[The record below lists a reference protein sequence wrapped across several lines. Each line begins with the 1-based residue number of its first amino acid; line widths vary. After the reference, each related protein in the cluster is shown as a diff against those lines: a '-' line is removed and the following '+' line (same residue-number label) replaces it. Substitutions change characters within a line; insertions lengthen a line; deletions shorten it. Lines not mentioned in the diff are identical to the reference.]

1 MRIKFKYNGIVY
13 YPKDLNKK
21 LKKLGITK
29 DDIEVVND
37 DNKIETPLELDNIK
51 KYYFTNGVFTITS
64 IYDNLDNLRN
74 MINVDEYV
82 QCYK

>member
-13 YPKDLNKK
+13 YPKDLNRK

-29 DDIEVVND
+29 DDIEIVND
-37 DNKIETPLELDNIK
+37 DNKVETPLELDDIK

-64 IYDNLDNLRN
+64 IYNNLDNLRN

>member
-1 MRIKFKYNGIVY
+1 MRIKFKYNGIIY
-13 YPKDLNKK
+13 YPKDLDKK

-29 DDIEVVND
+29 DDIEIVND
-37 DNKIETPLELDNIK
+37 DNKEETPLELDNTK

-64 IYDNLDNLRN
+64 IYNSLDNLRN

>member
-1 MRIKFKYNGIVY
+1 MRIKFKYNGIIY
-13 YPKDLNKK
+13 YPKDLDKK

-29 DDIEVVND
+29 DDIEIVND
-37 DNKIETPLELDNIK
+37 DNKEETPLELDDIK
-51 KYYFTNGVFTITS
+51 KYYFTNGVFAITS

>member
-13 YPKDLNKK
+13 YPKDLDKK
-21 LKKLGITK
+21 LKKLGITE
-29 DDIEVVND
+29 DDIEVID
-37 DNKIETPLELDNIK
+37 DSEKEEISLELDDTK
-51 KYYFTNGVFTITS
+51 KYYFTNGIFTITS
-64 IYDNLDNLRN
+64 IYNNLDNLRN

>member
-29 DDIEVVND
+29 DDIEIVND
-37 DNKIETPLELDNIK
+37 DNKVETPLELDDIK
-51 KYYFTNGVFTITS
+51 KYYFTNGIFTITS
-64 IYDNLDNLRN
+64 IYDNLDDLRN

>member
-13 YPKDLNKK
+13 YPKDLDKK

-29 DDIEVVND
+29 DDIEIVND
-37 DNKIETPLELDNIK
+37 DNKIETPLELDDIK

>member
-13 YPKDLNKK
+13 YPKDLDKK

-29 DDIEVVND
+29 DDIEIVND
-37 DNKIETPLELDNIK
+37 DNKIETPLELDDIRK
-51 KYYFTNGVFTITS
+51 HYFTNGVFTITS

>member
-13 YPKDLNKK
+13 YPKDLDKK

-29 DDIEVVND
+29 DDIEIVND
-37 DNKIETPLELDNIK
+37 DNKVETPLELDDVK
-51 KYYFTNGVFTITS
+51 KYYFTNGIYTITS

>member
-1 MRIKFKYNGIVY
+1 MRIKFKYNGIIY
-13 YPKDLNKK
+13 YPKDLDKK

-29 DDIEVVND
+29 DDIEIVND
-37 DNKIETPLELDNIK
+37 DNKEETPLELDDIK
-51 KYYFTNGVFTITS
+51 KYYFTNGIFIITS
-64 IYDNLDNLRN
+64 IYDNLDDLRN

>member
-21 LKKLGITK
+21 LKKLGITE
-29 DDIEVVND
+29 DDIEVID
-37 DNKIETPLELDNIK
+37 DSEKEETPLELDDTK
-51 KYYFTNGVFTITS
+51 KYYFTNSKSTIVS

-82 QCYK
+82 QCDK

>member
-1 MRIKFKYNGIVY
+1 MRIKFKYNGIIY
-13 YPKDLNKK
+13 YPKDLDKK

-29 DDIEVVND
+29 DDIEIVND
-37 DNKIETPLELDNIK
+37 DNKVETPLELDDIK

-64 IYDNLDNLRN
+64 IYDNLDDLRN
-74 MINVDEYV
+74 MINVNEYV